1 MAGVEG
7 AMGRMLLVNNGGG
20 EIEGNQISR
29 AGICKD
35 NQQTKS
41 SRRHVL
47 LYSPVG

>member
-7 AMGRMLLVNNGGG
+7 AMGSVLLVNNGGG

-41 SRRHVL
+41 SRWRVL